1 MGGFFFFLG
10 LGWEKC
16 FDCSPTPTLS
26 LNPKKKTQEALER
39 ERERERESKMK
50 VTENK
55 GWNLAKMWNS
65 FFGVETL
72 TKAWLKLYKAYN
84 VHKAL

>member
-1 MGGFFFFLG
+1 
-10 LGWEKC
+10 
-16 FDCSPTPTLS
+16 
-26 LNPKKKTQEALER
+26 
-39 ERERERESKMK
+39 MK